1 MKTKTKELLLITVP
15 VAVLTLLAGIIYWY
29 FIYRKYGQFKGLLL
43 EEITLVDWG
52 WCLLGI
58 ACALAILFVFLKL
71 VPMQH
76 LYDPN
81 VRTLAD
87 SFSMRF
93 HISNFLPNAFYEE
106 LLFRG
111 TLQVLLG
118 ILPATLIFTLVH
130 VSYYKKPVML
140 LEAFC
145 QGLVL
150 GCLFQITGSIWI
162 TTIAHSTFNTLQVW
176 LIKKDIVKYH
186 I

>member
-1 MKTKTKELLLITVP
+1 MNKKAKEILLIAVP
-15 VAVLTLLAGIIYWY
+15 VALLTIITGIIYW
-29 FIYRKYGQFKGLLL
+29 FLIYRKYGQFKGLLL
-43 EEITLVDWG
+43 EEITITDWG
-52 WCLLGI
+52 WCLLGL
-58 ACALAILFVFLKL
+58 ACALAILFAFIKL
-71 VPMQH
+71 VPLKYM
-76 LYDPN
+76 YDPN
-81 VRTLAD
+81 VRILAD
-87 SFSMRF
+87 SYSMRF
-93 HISNFLPNAFYEE
+93 HTINFLPNAFYEE

-150 GCLFQITGSIWI
+150 GGLFQITGSIWI
-162 TTIAHSTFNTLQVW
+162 TTIAHAAFNTLQIW
-176 LIKKDIVKYH
+176 LIKKDIVKYR